1 MKQMKECIAK
11 HPVMFSIL
19 LMAGAI
25 ALTFIPITALFT
37 GFMDETAADFLA
49 GFLEQTGV
57 SILLIVLMH
66 QLGMLNKA
74 GFSGKI
80 EKIWLI
86 WPGILFLLFNAN
98 GWISGEIVI
107 DQNYPIRI
115 ILYML
120 LYLSTGLFEELL
132 CRGLVLNVMMEKW
145 GMTKNGC
152 YLAVLLSS
160 ILFGCFHFVHFFLGH
175 MSFIAA
181 MAQVVYS
188 MFIGVF
194 MCAIFIR
201 NKSIYPAIILHGLID
216 IVGDLRTIAVGGG
229 INKSYITMDFLSAV
243 ICVIIVLPLFIYG
256 LWILRKEF
264 GNKGEIASEAKLAD
278 C

>member
-1 MKQMKECIAK
+1 M
-11 HPVMFSIL
+11 
-19 LMAGAI
+19 
-25 ALTFIPITALFT
+25 
-37 GFMDETAADFLA
+37 
-49 GFLEQTGV
+49 
-57 SILLIVLMH
+57 
-66 QLGMLNKA
+66 
-74 GFSGKI
+74 
-80 EKIWLI
+80 EKVWLI
-86 WPGILFLLFNAN
+86 WPGILFFLLNASD
-98 GWISGEIVI
+98 WLSGEIII
-107 DQNYPIRI
+107 DQNYPTRI
-115 ILYML
+115 ILYIL

-132 CRGLVLNVMMEKW
+132 CRGFALTVMLEKW
-145 GMTKNGC
+145 GMTKMGS
-152 YLAVLLSS
+152 YWAVILSS
-160 ILFGCFHFVHFFLGH
+160 ALFGCFHFIHFLLGH
-175 MSFIAA
+175 MSLVAAIAQA
-181 MAQVVYS
+181 TYG

>member
-11 HPVMFSIL
+11 HPVMFSVL
-19 LMAGAI
+19 LMAGAV

-37 GFMDETAADFLA
+37 GFLDETAADFLA
-49 GFLEQTGV
+49 GFLEQTVV
-57 SILLIVLMH
+57 SMLLILLMH
-66 QLGMLNKA
+66 KLGILNKA
-74 GFSGKI
+74 GFSRRI

-86 WPGILFLLFNAN
+86 WPGVLFLLFNAN

-132 CRGLVLNVMMEKW
+132 CRGFVLTVMLEKW
-145 GMTKNGC
+145 GMKKNGG

-181 MAQVVYS
+181 VAQTTYS

-201 NKSIYPAIILHGLID
+201 NKSIYPAVILHGLID
-216 IVGDLRTIAVGGG
+216 IAGDLRAIAVGEG

-243 ICVIIVLPLFIYG
+243 ICVIIVLPLFIQCH
-256 LWILRKEF
+256 LDKHF
-264 GNKGEIASEAKLAD
+264 V